1 MHNYIFNSR
10 FDTDICITII
20 IIILVF
26 LVYTAIF
33 ERPLMEMDAAV
44 PVESNLAIITSLSL
58 TPWHEQAFWLY
69 CLGYGCDGLKFKMS

>member
-10 FDTDICITII
+10 FDTDIFITHICITII

-33 ERPLMEMDAAV
+33 EWPLMEMDAAV

-58 TPWHEQAFWLY
+58 TPWHEQAF
-69 CLGYGCDGLKFKMS
+69 